1 MISLLYVV
9 ADKDKLDSLENRLAE
24 AETQFNS
31 ANLDQQ
37 LENLKYAKEEQVTV
51 TELIFKIN
59 YTMQGPYSTQIK

>member
-1 MISLLYVV
+1 MV

-51 TELIFKIN
+51 TKLIFKIN
-59 YTMQGPYSTQIK
+59 YTMQGP

>member
-1 MISLLYVV
+1 MERLLLISLLYVV

-37 LENLKYAKEEQVTV
+37 LEDLKYAKEEQVLV
-51 TELIFKIN
+51 TKLFFTIN
-59 YTMQGPYSTQIK
+59 DTMQGP